1 VEQEDLLDVLARAG
15 HAECPMAHALD
26 RTEFIGKF
34 LDLAGLALHGNDLQA
49 VVVVEVDMLGR
60 DDGILVVVLQVG
72 KLARKAP
79 LVMVVDEG
87 DGAGHLLVLLP
98 LVLDQLLADEVPQG
112 LGPGCIAFFL
122 YKTVE
127 LIKQAVFQR
136 YAESHEF

>member
-1 VEQEDLLDVLARAG
+1 MSLPVLVMLER
-15 HAECPMAHALD
+15 PVAHALD

-34 LDLAGLALHGNDLQA
+34 LDLAGLAFHGHDLQA

-79 LVMVVDEG
+79 LVVVVDEG

-112 LGPGCIAFFL
+112 LGPCRIAFLFDEA
-122 YKTVE
+122 VE
-127 LIKQAVFQR
+127 LLEQTVFQ
-136 YAESHEF
+136 